1 MRMRQLIENQHFRP
15 RQRLATLAKLEQHEA
30 KLADLASKYG
40 VSQLL
45 VTNFNPL
52 LITRMDC
59 RLPLT
64 G

>member
-1 MRMRQLIENQHFRP
+1 MRQLIENQPFRP

-40 VSQLL
+40 VSQLKFQS
-45 VTNFNPL
+45 TF
-52 LITRMDC
+52 LITHMDY
-59 RLPLT
+59 RPPLT